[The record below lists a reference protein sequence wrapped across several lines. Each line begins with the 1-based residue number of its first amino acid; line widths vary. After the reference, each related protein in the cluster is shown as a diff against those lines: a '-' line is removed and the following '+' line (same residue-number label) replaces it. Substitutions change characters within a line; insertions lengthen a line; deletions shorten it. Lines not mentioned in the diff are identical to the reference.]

1 MTAHQAHAI
10 ESRTDRD
17 LLEFFINETIRQ
29 YPFMTRDS
37 AESTVVGRA
46 LRIVEQSN
54 AISMNTLMALEE
66 IVRSLAELPGRK
78 VVFFVS
84 DGFVLNLRGSNAS
97 NRLQRIAD
105 AAARSR
111 VVIYTMDGR
120 GLVSQPDFDASRPAV
135 SDATG
140 AVSRSNADEINSSQA
155 PLYRLAADSGG
166 RALINSNAL
175 VDIVPQALQETSRYY
190 LLGWTPRQQEDQE
203 ERQNNRFHRIEVSV
217 RGRPEL
223 TVRVPRGFYGTQ
235 PPADEAAPA
244 SSRRRRQ
251 SATPATPAASEA
263 EAALISTLR
272 SRHPVTT
279 LPMTLSLRFFDMPAT
294 GAVLTGTAHLNATT
308 LDFGASDG
316 NAGQAV
322 VDVISAVFNDQGQ
335 SVSDVKERLT
345 ISPPSSSTTPR
356 ATSGRVTYSH
366 QFQLKPGL
374 YQVRVAAR
382 DTTTGRAGSAMEWI
396 EIPDLSSGPFTM
408 SSLILGEIAPGTSQ
422 NETDAASIPP
432 MEVNANHHFRRAPRL
447 RLLAYLYNVSRSA
460 APPDVALRIQVF
472 RDDRPVIASP
482 LSPLRTEGIADLSRI
497 PYFAELN
504 MEGMPSG
511 GYVLQVMA
519 IDRATNSTTSQQASF
534 DIE

>member
-1 MTAHQAHAI
+1 
-10 ESRTDRD
+10 
-17 LLEFFINETIRQ
+17 
-29 YPFMTRDS
+29 
-37 AESTVVGRA
+37 
-46 LRIVEQSN
+46 
-54 AISMNTLMALEE
+54 
-66 IVRSLAELPGRK
+66 
-78 VVFFVS
+78 
-84 DGFVLNLRGSNAS
+84 
-97 NRLQRIAD
+97 
-105 AAARSR
+105 
-111 VVIYTMDGR
+111 
-120 GLVSQPDFDASRPAV
+120 
-135 SDATG
+135 
-140 AVSRSNADEINSSQA
+140 
-155 PLYRLAADSGG
+155 
-166 RALINSNAL
+166 
-175 VDIVPQALQETSRYY
+175 
-190 LLGWTPRQQEDQE
+190 
-203 ERQNNRFHRIEVSV
+203 
-217 RGRPEL
+217 
-223 TVRVPRGFYGTQ
+223 
-235 PPADEAAPA
+235 
-244 SSRRRRQ
+244 
-251 SATPATPAASEA
+251 
-263 EAALISTLR
+263 
-272 SRHPVTT
+272 
-279 LPMTLSLRFFDMPAT
+279 
-294 GAVLTGTAHLNATT
+294 
-308 LDFGASDG
+308 
-316 NAGQAV
+316 
-322 VDVISAVFNDQGQ
+322 
-335 SVSDVKERLT
+335 
-345 ISPPSSSTTPR
+345 
-356 ATSGRVTYSH
+356 VTYSH